1 MVRILTWLEN
11 YRKHLYQGNNSIY
24 SSRYKF
30 LNMLNQERQRC
41 ETSRRPLTSL
51 IIRFNNIHGIYK
63 KDIQAFTKRIIRLI
77 EQNTRQ
83 TDIKCLMTSS
93 QIDILMIDT
102 SLIYGQLVQDRL
114 HHVFVTHFQKKKKP
128 LQRIVT
134 ELEYQLS
141 PIVFAFEAQDEK
153 LTATQ
158 FYTKNEFSNII
169 AIND

>member
-1 MVRILTWLEN
+1 MVQQIKKLQN
-11 YRKHLYQGNNSIY
+11 YWRHLYSSKNSVY

-41 ETSRRPLTSL
+41 ETSRKPLTSL
-51 IIRFNNIHGIYK
+51 IIRFRNHHNISK
-63 KDIQAFTKRIIRLI
+63 KDKHAFMKKIIRQI
-77 EQNTRQ
+77 ERNTRQ
-83 TDIKCLMTSS
+83 CDIKCLMTDS
-93 QIDILMIDT
+93 QIDILLINT

-114 HHVFVTHFQKKKKP
+114 HHVFLTQFTKKQYKFQCMV
-128 LQRIVT
+128 R

-153 LTATQ
+153 LTATR
-158 FYTKNEFSNII
+158 FYRENEFSNII